1 MEDLQVSLR
10 TRKKLK
16 SFFVQIIKNVS
27 EIDFKG
33 KIVVCV
39 GDRTSEEVLKAG
51 ITPKICVY
59 DCRLMRKEIP
69 IPERIKNFS
78 AIDVHVKNPPG
89 KITKELFDAIRK
101 GFQNSSS
108 SKIRVDGEEDLATL
122 AAISLAPVG
131 SLVLYGQ
138 PKRGLVAIAVDEDIK
153 KNVDEI
159 LNEMNKDGN

>member
-1 MEDLQVSLR
+1 MEELQVSLL

-16 SFFVQIIKNVS
+16 SFFVPIIKNIG

-51 ITPKICVY
+51 IKPKICIY

-69 IPERIKNFS
+69 VPEGIKNFN
-78 AIDVHVKNPPG
+78 AKEIRIKNPPG
-89 KITKELFDAIRK
+89 TITKELFDAIKK
-101 GFQNSSS
+101 GFQDKSSV
-108 SKIRVDGEEDLATL
+108 KIRVDGEEDLATL
-122 AAISLAPVG
+122 VAISLAPVG

-138 PKRGLVAIAVDEDIK
+138 PKKGLVVIAVDENIK

-159 LNEMNKDGN
+159 LNEMRKDGN